1 MADINPSD
9 LVDYMDVNS
18 GKAKF
23 WSLRHLEE
31 EGMVEVSRLPYS
43 IRILLENV
51 LRNYDG
57 HVVRGEDVEKV
68 ALWEEKQGKTE
79 IPFMPA
85 RIVMQDFTGVP
96 AVVDLA
102 AMRDAMRELGGD
114 PGKVNPLIPAD
125 LIIDHSVQVDFFGTL
140 YALAKNMELEFDR
153 NKERYNLLKWAQ
165 KAFSNFRVVPP
176 GRGIIHQ
183 VNLEYLAKVVHLREF
198 RGEPTLYPDSVLG
211 TDSHTTMINGLG
223 VMGWGVGGI
232 EAEAAML
239 GQPYYMVLPEV
250 IGVKL
255 VGELP
260 EGATPTDL
268 VLTITEILRK
278 RGVVGKFVEYF
289 GPGVEKLS
297 VPDRATIANMS
308 PEYGATMGF
317 FPVDEAT
324 LNFLLRTGR
333 DPSHVELVER
343 YTKANMLF
351 REPGSPE
358 PVYSDVVEVDMN
370 QVEPSISGPS
380 HPEDRIPLKEAKERF
395 LKILKAY
402 LEALGYHVETEEH
415 AAYASE
421 GGPSPSGESAAEGV
435 PITLEGEEVLL
446 KHGSVIIAAITSCT
460 NTSNPTV
467 MLGAGLLA
475 KKAVERGLRTKPWV
489 KTSLAPG
496 SRVVTDYLRQ
506 TGLLPYL
513 EALRFHVVGYGCTT
527 CIGNSGPLRPEVER
541 AVREHDLYAVSVLSG
556 NRNFSGRI
564 HPLSRGNFLASPPL
578 VVAYAIAGRM
588 DVDLTREPLAYDPNG
603 QPVYLK
609 DIWPTQEELK
619 DAVERALDPELFR
632 EKYRDVFKGDERW
645 ESLQAP
651 SGDLYSWDPRSTYI
665 KKPPFFEGMGLEPPE
680 PKDIRGAR
688 VLALFGDR
696 VTTDH
701 ISPAGAIPVESPAGK
716 YLIEHGVKPEEF
728 NTFGSRRGNHEVM
741 NRGCFSNVRIRNLLV
756 EEEGGKTV
764 YWPTGEKMWIYDAAM
779 RYREQGT
786 PLIVIAGKQY
796 GTGSSRDWA
805 AKCTALLGVK
815 AVIAE
820 SFERI
825 HRSNLVGM
833 GVLPLQFMEGDSWR
847 SLGLRGDEVY
857 DILGIEEGL
866 EPGKVLTVR
875 ATKPDGS
882 VVEFKVRARLDTHVE
897 VEYYKHG
904 GILQYVLRR
913 MLKS

>member
-1 MADINPSD
+1 MIVDPSS
-9 LVDYMDVNS
+9 LVEYMDTPK
-18 GKAKF
+18 GRARY

-31 EGMVEVSRLPYS
+31 LVEVSRLPYS

-51 LRNYDG
+51 IRNYDG
-57 HVVRGEDVEKV
+57 RVVRREDIEKV
-68 ALWEEKQGKTE
+68 ASWEETQGKTE
-79 IPFMPA
+79 IPFLPS
-85 RIVMQDFTGVP
+85 RIVLQDLTGVP
-96 AVVDLA
+96 AVIDLA

-114 PGKVNPLIPAD
+114 PRKVNPLIPAD
-125 LIIDHSVQVDFFGTL
+125 LIIDHSVQVDFFGTA
-140 YALAKNMELEFDR
+140 YALAKNMELEFQR
-153 NKERYNLLKWAQ
+153 NRERYNLLKWAQ

-183 VNLEYLAKVVHLREF
+183 VNLEYLAEVVHLREF
-198 RGEPTLYPDSVLG
+198 QGEPTIFPDTLLG

-250 IGVKL
+250 VGVKL

-260 EGATPTDL
+260 EGTTPTDL
-268 VLTITEILRK
+268 VLTITQILRK
-278 RGVVGKFVEYF
+278 KGVVGKFVEYF

-324 LNFLLRTGR
+324 LDFLLKTGR
-333 DPSHVELVER
+333 DPNHVKIVEA
-343 YTKANMLF
+343 YTKASMLF
-351 REPGSPE
+351 RNSKEE
-358 PVYSDVVEVDMN
+358 PVYSEVVEVDMSE
-370 QVEPSISGPS
+370 VEPSISGPS
-380 HPEDRIPLKEAKERF
+380 HPEDRTNLREAKERF
-395 LKILKAY
+395 LKLLEEHLKAR
-402 LEALGYHVETEEH
+402 GYKITADVGT
-415 AAYASE
+415 YASE
-421 GGPSPSGESAAEGV
+421 GVTGKKVSGGV
-435 PITLEGEEVLL
+435 PITIQGEEVLL
-446 KHGSVIIAAITSCT
+446 KDGSVVIAAITSCT

-496 SRVVTDYLRQ
+496 SRVVTDYLRRVN
-506 TGLLPYL
+506 LLPYL
-513 EALRFHVVGYGCTT
+513 EALGFHVVGYGCMT
-527 CIGNSGPLRPEVER
+527 CIGNSGPLLSEVEG
-541 AVREHDLYAVSVLSG
+541 AIKKHDLYAVSVLSG

-564 HPLSRGNFLASPPL
+564 HPLVRGNFLASPPL
-578 VVAYAIAGRM
+578 VVAYAIAGRI
-588 DVDLTREPLAYDPNG
+588 DIDLTKEPLAYDPNG
-603 QPVYLK
+603 EPVYLR

-619 DAVERALDPELFR
+619 RAVEDALDPELFKK
-632 EKYRDVFKGDERW
+632 KYGDVFKGDERW
-645 ESLQAP
+645 ESLRAP
-651 SGDLYSWDPRSTYI
+651 SGDLYSWDPSSTYI
-665 KKPPFFEGMGLEPPE
+665 KRPPFFERMGLEPP
-680 PKDIRGAR
+680 KLRDLRGAR

-696 VTTDH
+696 ITTDH
-701 ISPAGAIPVESPAGK
+701 ISPAGSIPMDSPAGK
-716 YLIEHGVKPEEF
+716 YLIEQGVEPVDF

-756 EEEGGKTV
+756 DEEGGKTI

-779 RYREQGT
+779 RYGEEGI
-786 PLIVIAGKQY
+786 PLIVLAGKQY

-805 AKCTALLGVK
+805 AKCTALLGVR

-833 GVLPLQFMEGDSWR
+833 GVLPLQFLEGQSWL
-847 SLGLRGDEVY
+847 SLGLKGDEIY
-857 DILGIEEGL
+857 DILGMEEGL
-866 EPGKVLTVR
+866 EPGKVLTAK
-875 ATKPDGS
+875 ATRPDGS
-882 VVEFKVRARLDTHVE
+882 VIEFKVKARLDTSEE
-897 VEYYKHG
+897 VEYYRHG
-904 GILQYVLRR
+904 GILQYVLRK
-913 MLKS
+913 MLR

>member
-1 MADINPSD
+1 MVDINTSD
-9 LVDYMDVNS
+9 LVDYIDTQS
-18 GKAKF
+18 GRAKF
-23 WSLRHLEE
+23 WNLRYLEE
-31 EGMVEVSRLPYS
+31 EGLIRVSRLPYS

-57 HVVRGEDVEKV
+57 HVVRKEDVEKV
-68 ALWEEKQGKTE
+68 ALWEEKQGRTE

-114 PGKVNPLIPAD
+114 PNKVNPLIPTD
-125 LIIDHSVQVDFFGTL
+125 LIIDHSVQVDFFGAL
-140 YALAKNMELEFDR
+140 YALAKNMELEFRR

-165 KAFSNFRVVPP
+165 KSFSNFRVVPP

-183 VNLEYLAKVVHLREF
+183 VNLEYLAKVAQLREIN
-198 RGEPTLYPDSVLG
+198 GELTLFPDSVLG

-268 VLTITEILRK
+268 VLTVTEILRK
-278 RGVVGKFVEYF
+278 KGVVGKFVEYF

-297 VPDRATIANMS
+297 VPDRATLANMS

-317 FPVDEAT
+317 FPVDDAT
-324 LNFLLRTGR
+324 LDFLLRTGR
-333 DPSHVELVER
+333 DPNHVKLVEK
-343 YTKANMLF
+343 YMKANMLF
-351 REPGSPE
+351 RKAGEPDPA
-358 PVYSDVVEVDMN
+358 YTDVVEVDMSK
-370 QVEPSISGPS
+370 VEPSISGPS
-380 HPEDRIPLKEAKERF
+380 HPEDRIPLKESKRRLSEII
-395 LKILKAY
+395 KSY
-402 LEALGYHVETEEH
+402 LEAFGRTGGEEK
-415 AAYASE
+415 
-421 GGPSPSGESAAEGV
+421 GV
-435 PITLEGEEVLL
+435 TITLDDEEVVLR
-446 KHGSVIIAAITSCT
+446 HGSVIIAAITSCT

-506 TGLLPYL
+506 AGLLPYL

-527 CIGNSGPLRPEVER
+527 CIGNSGPLRPAVEEAIR
-541 AVREHDLYAVSVLSG
+541 KHDIYAVSVLSG

-578 VVAYAIAGRM
+578 VVAYAIAGRI
-588 DVDLTREPLAYDPNG
+588 DVDLTSEPLAYDPNG
-603 QPVYLK
+603 EPVYLR

-619 DAVERALDPELFR
+619 EAVEHALNPDLFK
-632 EKYRDVFKGDERW
+632 EKYKDVFKGDERW
-645 ESLQAP
+645 ESLHAP
-651 SGDLYSWDPRSTYI
+651 GGDLYSWDPDSTYI
-665 KKPPFFEGMGLEPPE
+665 KKPPFFEGMTLEVPN
-680 PKDIRGAR
+680 PKDIRSAR

-696 VTTDH
+696 ITTDH
-701 ISPAGAIPVESPAGK
+701 ISPAGAISPDSPAGE
-716 YLIEHGVKPEEF
+716 YLIQHGVKLEEF

-756 EEEGGKTV
+756 DEEGGKTV

-779 RYREQGT
+779 RYKEKGI
-786 PLIVIAGKQY
+786 PLVVLAGKQY

-805 AKCTALLGVK
+805 AKCTALLGVR

-833 GVLPLQFMEGDSWR
+833 GVLPLQFMEGESWR
-847 SLGLRGDEVY
+847 SLGLRGDEVF
-857 DILGIEEGL
+857 DIIGIEEGL

-875 ATKPDGS
+875 ATKPDGRAI
-882 VVEFKVRARLDTHVE
+882 EFKVRTRLDTHEE
-897 VEYYKHG
+897 VEYYRHG
-904 GILQYVLRR
+904 GILQYVLRK
-913 MLKS
+913 MLGR

>member
-1 MADINPSD
+1 MVDINPSD
-9 LVDYMDVNS
+9 LVDYIDTQS
-18 GKAKF
+18 GRAKF
-23 WSLRHLEE
+23 WNLRYLEE
-31 EGMVEVSRLPYS
+31 EGLIRVSRLPYS

-57 HVVRGEDVEKV
+57 HVVRKEDVEKV
-68 ALWEEKQGKTE
+68 ALWEEKQGRTE

-114 PGKVNPLIPAD
+114 PNKVNPLIPAD
-125 LIIDHSVQVDFFGTL
+125 LIIDHSVQVDFFGAL
-140 YALAKNMELEFDR
+140 YALAKNMELEFRR

-165 KAFSNFRVVPP
+165 KSFSNFRVVPP

-183 VNLEYLAKVVHLREF
+183 VNLEYLAKVVQLREIN
-198 RGEPTLYPDSVLG
+198 GELTLFPDSVLG

-239 GQPYYMVLPEV
+239 GQPYFMVLPEV

-268 VLTITEILRK
+268 VLTVTEILRK
-278 RGVVGKFVEYF
+278 KGVVGKFVEYF

-297 VPDRATIANMS
+297 VPDRATLANMS

-317 FPVDEAT
+317 FPVDDAT
-324 LNFLLRTGR
+324 LDFLLRTGR
-333 DPSHVELVER
+333 DPNHVKLVEK
-343 YTKANMLF
+343 YTKTNMLF
-351 REPGSPE
+351 RKADEPDPA
-358 PVYSDVVEVDMN
+358 YTDVVEVDMGK
-370 QVEPSISGPS
+370 VEPSISGPS
-380 HPEDRIPLKEAKERF
+380 HPEDRIPLRESKRKLSE
-395 LKILKAY
+395 ILKSY
-402 LEALGYHVETEEH
+402 LDALGRTGEE
-415 AAYASE
+415 
-421 GGPSPSGESAAEGV
+421 GEGV
-435 PITLEGEEVLL
+435 PITLDDEEVLL
-446 KHGSVIIAAITSCT
+446 RHGSVIIAAITSCT

-506 TGLLPYL
+506 AGLLPYL

-527 CIGNSGPLRPEVER
+527 CIGNSGPLRPAVEEAIR
-541 AVREHDLYAVSVLSG
+541 KHDIYVVSVLSG

-578 VVAYAIAGRM
+578 VVAYAIAGRI
-588 DVDLTREPLAYDPNG
+588 DVDLTSEPLAYDPNG
-603 QPVYLK
+603 EPVYLR
-609 DIWPTQEELK
+609 DIWPTQEELRE
-619 DAVERALDPELFR
+619 AVKHALNPDLFK
-632 EKYRDVFKGDERW
+632 EKYKDVFKGDERW
-645 ESLQAP
+645 ESLHAP
-651 SGDLYSWDPRSTYI
+651 SGDLYSWDPDSTYI
-665 KKPPFFEGMGLEPPE
+665 KKPPFFEGMTPE
-680 PKDIRGAR
+680 VPNPRDIRGAR

-696 VTTDH
+696 ITTDH
-701 ISPAGAIPVESPAGK
+701 ISPAGAIPSDSPAGE
-716 YLIEHGVKPEEF
+716 YLIRHGVKLEEF

-756 EEEGGKTV
+756 DEEGGKTV

-779 RYREQGT
+779 RYKEKGI
-786 PLIVIAGKQY
+786 PLVVLAGKQY

-805 AKCTALLGVK
+805 AKCTALLGVR

-833 GVLPLQFMEGDSWR
+833 GVLPLQFMEGESWR
-847 SLGLRGDEVY
+847 SLGLRGDEVF
-857 DILGIEEGL
+857 DIIGIEEGL

-875 ATKPDGS
+875 ATKPDGRAI
-882 VVEFKVRARLDTHVE
+882 EFKVRTRLDTHEE
-897 VEYYKHG
+897 VEYYRHG
-904 GILQYVLRR
+904 GILQYVLRK
-913 MLKS
+913 MLGR